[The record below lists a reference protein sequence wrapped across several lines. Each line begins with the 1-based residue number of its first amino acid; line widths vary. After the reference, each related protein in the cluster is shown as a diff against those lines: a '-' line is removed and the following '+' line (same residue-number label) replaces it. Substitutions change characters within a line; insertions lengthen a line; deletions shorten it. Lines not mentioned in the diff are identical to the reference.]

1 MNQAILF
8 PDIQS
13 WDEKRQVVQFAAQQ
27 SGALIQCFVEKAK
40 LEQLTMTTIA
50 NQEQALSVFAQCRFD
65 LEEIAEELI
74 EEEAFDDEGHIVIG

>member
-8 PDIQS
+8 PNIQS